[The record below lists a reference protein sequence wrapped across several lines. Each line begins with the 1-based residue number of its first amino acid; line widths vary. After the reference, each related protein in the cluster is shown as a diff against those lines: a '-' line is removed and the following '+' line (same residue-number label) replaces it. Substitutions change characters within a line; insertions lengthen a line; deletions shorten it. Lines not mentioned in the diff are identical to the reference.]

1 MSHQHTHAHLINS
14 AQFQRW
20 LHRLHRQ
27 KALLRV
33 LFFVI
38 TFAYWELMLHLILF
52 KDWHGLLYPLLM
64 AVFMGAV
71 AGLITTG
78 CRPKTN
84 MILSWIILSVR
95 FMLLM
100 VYLIFWQVFKT
111 AFSFSLIIGGSEG
124 ANALTQFNNLVFSAI
139 HKNIWAIILFAIPLI
154 IFLIFCIRNPKFRY
168 LRPAMTM
175 KWATAMILLM
185 LLFTLSVNKAN
196 NDSYSPQSLYS
207 NQWVKDLSLRKL
219 GFDLTAFSDFKYA
232 LFPSLVPQSDFVAY
246 TMPEISTPSDKMVN
260 IVDVVTAYPNLDS
273 EEASTLYFGDNVRD
287 IDFASLAENEENAD
301 YQWLNQYMASAS
313 PTTKNEY
320 TGLFKDYNVILITA
334 ESFSPWAVD
343 EKLTPTLYK
352 MVHTGFVMNNFYI
365 PAFNNTS
372 DGEYMVCTGLIPNG
386 QGNHSFQD
394 TADNDM
400 ALCFGNIL
408 GPLSYSTNAYHPHT
422 YTFYERDQTHP
433 NMGYTYKGYG
443 NGLDVTYQWPE
454 SDLEMMEK
462 SMDDYINNEH
472 FHAYY
477 MTVSGHMDYTFTD
490 NSMSKKNQALVAD
503 MDADEQMK
511 AYVACQIE
519 LDRALEYMIQR
530 LEDAGVA
537 DKTVI
542 ALAPDHYPYAMEEL
556 LSNTIGAEAVKWY
569 GLYKSNMI
577 LWSASMKEPVQVNK
591 VCSSIDIVPT
601 LCNLLGLNYDSR
613 LYSGQDI
620 LSDSPGLMVFANKSF
635 ITDYLIYDTV
645 TGETK
650 ALTNASLPANY
661 LSTMQNVVDAKWT
674 AAGKIL
680 TSDYYRYLKEKLG
693 TDALV
698 TK

>member
-1 MSHQHTHAHLINS
+1 
-14 AQFQRW
+14 
-20 LHRLHRQ
+20 
-27 KALLRV
+27 
-33 LFFVI
+33 
-38 TFAYWELMLHLILF
+38 
-52 KDWHGLLYPLLM
+52 
-64 AVFMGAV
+64 
-71 AGLITTG
+71 
-78 CRPKTN
+78 
-84 MILSWIILSVR
+84 
-95 FMLLM
+95 
-100 VYLIFWQVFKT
+100 
-111 AFSFSLIIGGSEG
+111 
-124 ANALTQFNNLVFSAI
+124 
-139 HKNIWAIILFAIPLI
+139 
-154 IFLIFCIRNPKFRY
+154 
-168 LRPAMTM
+168 
-175 KWATAMILLM
+175 
-185 LLFTLSVNKAN
+185 
-196 NDSYSPQSLYS
+196 
-207 NQWVKDLSLRKL
+207 
-219 GFDLTAFSDFKYA
+219 
-232 LFPSLVPQSDFVAY
+232 
-246 TMPEISTPSDKMVN
+246 
-260 IVDVVTAYPNLDS
+260 
-273 EEASTLYFGDNVRD
+273 
-287 IDFASLAENEENAD
+287 
-301 YQWLNQYMASAS
+301 
-313 PTTKNEY
+313 
-320 TGLFKDYNVILITA
+320 
-334 ESFSPWAVD
+334 
-343 EKLTPTLYK
+343 
-352 MVHTGFVMNNFYI
+352 
-365 PAFNNTS
+365 
-372 DGEYMVCTGLIPNG
+372 
-386 QGNHSFQD
+386 
-394 TADNDM
+394 
-400 ALCFGNIL
+400 
-408 GPLSYSTNAYHPHT
+408 
-422 YTFYERDQTHP
+422 
-433 NMGYTYKGYG
+433 
-443 NGLDVTYQWPE
+443 
-454 SDLEMMEK
+454 MMEK

-569 GLYKSNMI
+569 DLYKSNMI

-650 ALTNASLPANY
+650 TLINASLPANY

-680 TSDYYRYLKEKLG
+680 TSDYYRYLKEKLC